1 MRVTLV
7 SNIFP
12 PAVGGPATHVYHL
25 AQSLHERG
33 HSVHAVVCTDDPE
46 GAVTVPYPLV
56 RVSWSVPVPLR
67 YLLVLWH
74 TWRAALRSDVVY
86 INGIEFPSSVG
97 ALLAGRPRVLKVVGD
112 WAWESAIRRGLTT
125 LGIDAFQ
132 NAAHC
137 TRSRVFRAIQQIY
150 CRLASVVVVPSAY
163 VGSLVASWGV
173 DARKTHVI
181 QNALTSA
188 PRPDLDADTVHDSL
202 GLSPP
207 VICNVSRLYRWKNV
221 DALIR
226 MVPRFERGATL
237 LVVGDGPERPRLEQ
251 LAGVLK
257 VADRVVFI
265 GDVPHDR
272 VATYLRAS
280 DLCVLNTQYE
290 GLSHTLVEARHV
302 GTPIVT
308 TDIGGNRE
316 ILHHEHSALL
326 VPFGDEDA
334 FASAVNRLLNDP
346 AYGEQ
351 LARAA
356 KSGLEH
362 FHWDRLVDETLVL
375 LQDVIQRRPGAA
387 RAAA

>member
-25 AQSLHERG
+25 AQSLHARG
-33 HSVHAVVCTDDPE
+33 HSVRAVVCTDDPD

-86 INGIEFPSSVG
+86 INGIELPSSVG
-97 ALLAGRPRVLKVVGD
+97 ALLASKPRVIKVVGD

-125 LGIDAFQ
+125 LDIDAFQ
-132 NAAHC
+132 NTALSMRA
-137 TRSRVFRAIQQIY
+137 RVFRAIQRFY

-163 VGSLVASWGV
+163 VGSLVAGWGI
-173 DARKTHVI
+173 DGAKTHVI
-181 QNALTSA
+181 QNALTST
-188 PRPDLDADTVHDSL
+188 PRPDPDADPVHDSL

-237 LVVGDGPERPRLEQ
+237 LIVGDGPERPRLER
-251 LAGVLK
+251 LAKDVG
-257 VADRVVFI
+257 VADRIVFT

-272 VATYLRAS
+272 VATYLGAS
-280 DLCVLNTQYE
+280 DVCVLNTQYE

-302 GTPIVT
+302 GAPIVT

-334 FASAVNRLLNDP
+334 FVGAVNRLLNDP

-362 FHWDRLVDETLVL
+362 FHWNRLVDETLVL